1 MASSERRA
9 APAPRPL
16 GTSPSRRPSPGS
28 ASAVLVGCAVP
39 AVVLTLLVTAGWAP
53 LVGLDRSVADTLHAT
68 AVGAPGWTHVNRI
81 LTDWVWD
88 PWTMRALLAVVAGV
102 LVRRGAWPLA
112 VWVAATALAGTAL
125 QQGLK
130 AAVDRDRPVWP
141 DPVDSAHYQAFP
153 SGHALSVT
161 VAGGLVLW
169 LLWRHACRPA
179 VRRAAVA
186 VVAVSMAGVG
196 FTRVL
201 LGVHWLSDVVGGWL
215 IGATVVAAS
224 VAAHGAYERR
234 RRDGRDAG
242 AGAGPGR

>member
-9 APAPRPL
+9 TPAPRPL
-16 GTSPSRRPSPGS
+16 GAPSRYPSVRAPL
-28 ASAVLVGCAVP
+28 AVLVGCAVP
-39 AVVLTLLVTAGWAP
+39 AVVLTVLVTAGWAP
-53 LVGLDRSVADTLHAT
+53 LIGLDRTVADTLHTA

-88 PWTMRALLAVVAGV
+88 PWTMRAVLAVAVGL
-102 LVRRGAWPLA
+102 LVRRGAWLLG
-112 VWVAATALAGTAL
+112 VWVAATSLLGTGL

-161 VAGGLVLW
+161 VAAGLLLW
-169 LLWRHACRPA
+169 LLRRHAPRPA
-179 VRRAAVA
+179 LWRAAVA
-186 VVAVSMAGVG
+186 VAAVSMAGVG
-196 FTRVL
+196 FTRVF

-215 IGATVVAAS
+215 LGATVVAAS
-224 VAAHGAYERR
+224 VTAYGVYERW
-234 RRDGRDAG
+234 GG
-242 AGAGPGR
+242 AGRRG